1 MSTLGERFADAIISH
16 DAEAL
21 SALIADEVDF
31 RGLTPKRSWEA
42 TDPPGVVDAV
52 LGNWFEETD
61 LIRSGTRAE
70 AEPVSDTSHVSYRLE
85 IDNEDGRT
93 CGRAAGVLPRGGRP
107 DRLDA
112 GAVLGVPSAGVTDQ
126 RSPQSTDVLPSA
138 SVIVRQLSAMSSA

>member
-1 MSTLGERFADAIISH
+1 MSTLGERFADAIIGH

-61 LIRSGTRAE
+61 LIRSGMRAE

-85 IDNEDGRT
+85 IDNEDGAHVVEQQAYYRAED
-93 CGRAAGVLPRGGRP
+93 GRIVWMRVLCSGFRPR
-107 DRLDA
+107 
-112 GAVLGVPSAGVTDQ
+112 Q
-126 RSPQSTDVLPSA
+126 
-138 SVIVRQLSAMSSA
+138 